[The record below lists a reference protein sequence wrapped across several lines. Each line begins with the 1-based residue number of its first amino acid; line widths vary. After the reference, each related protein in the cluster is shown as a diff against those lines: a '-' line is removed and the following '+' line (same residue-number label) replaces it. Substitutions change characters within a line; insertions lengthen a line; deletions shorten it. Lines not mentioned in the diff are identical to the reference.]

1 VKGDLTRNQPGMTLT
16 RDATTADPDPSAH
29 PASESPV
36 RIAARRGPSTFSS
49 LGTRNFRLFVS
60 GQAVSNIGAWMQRIA
75 QDWLVLSLTGSATDV
90 GITTAL
96 QFAPTLMFGLTG
108 GLIADRYP
116 KRRILMIT
124 QVAMA
129 SMAATLAT
137 LTLIGQLQVWQV
149 FAVAF
154 GLGVIT
160 AVDNPTRQSFV
171 NEMVGPDQLRNAI
184 SVNASVFQL
193 GALVGPALSGVLINA
208 VGPGYSFA
216 INAISYVAPMI
227 ALSLIR
233 ERDLVHL
240 PGRGIVGG
248 QLRDGVRYVASR
260 PAMRWPIVLVGC
272 FGLFTMNLPV
282 TLAAFANSVFD
293 SGPGGYGL
301 LSSVVAFGS
310 LTGALAS
317 ARRPRTRLRALAA
330 TAGVL
335 AISEI
340 IAAGA
345 PTELTYT
352 AALVPVGAA
361 TLMFLTAANST
372 VQLAAADAIR
382 GRVMGVYLLV
392 FIGSGAVGA
401 PILGYIDQHLGPRAG
416 MLLAGLAPA
425 TVLGLVCHRLAL
437 EAGLRLRWQ
446 RRGAHWVEL
455 VPR

>member
-1 VKGDLTRNQPGMTLT
+1 MGCPLT
-16 RDATTADPDPSAH
+16 RDATTADPESA
-29 PASESPV
+29 ESPPETHAPDEV
-36 RIAARRGPSTFSS
+36 HRHPSTFSS
-49 LGTRNFRLFVS
+49 LHTRNFRLFAS
-60 GQAVSNIGAWMQRIA
+60 GQVVSNTGTWMQRIA

-96 QFAPTLMFGLTG
+96 QFVPTLMFGLAG

-116 KRRILMIT
+116 KRRILLAT
-124 QVAMA
+124 QVGMA
-129 SMAATLAT
+129 TMGATLAALT
-137 LTLIGQLQVWQV
+137 LTGRVQAWHV
-149 FAVAF
+149 FVIAF
-154 GLGVIT
+154 GLGLVT
-160 AVDNPTRQSFV
+160 ALDNPTRQSFV
-171 NEMVGPDQLRNAI
+171 NEMVGPDHLRNAI
-184 SVNASVFQL
+184 SLNASVFQL
-193 GALVGPALSGVLINA
+193 GALVGPAVSGVLINA

-216 INAISYVAPMI
+216 INAISYAAPMI
-227 ALSLIR
+227 MLCRIR
-233 ERDLVHL
+233 ESELIHV
-240 PGRGIVGG
+240 PAKAAVGT

-293 SGPGGYGL
+293 SGPSGYGL

-310 LTGALAS
+310 LAGALVS
-317 ARRPRTRLRALAA
+317 ARRTRTRLRALAA

-335 AISEI
+335 AVTEM
-340 IAAGA
+340 IAAAA
-345 PTELTYT
+345 PTELMYT

-392 FIGSGAVGA
+392 FIGSGAVGG
-401 PILGYIDQHLGPRAG
+401 PLLGYIDQHLGPRAG

-425 TVLGLVCHRLAL
+425 MALALVCHRLAR
-437 EAGLRLRWQ
+437 ETGLRLRWQ
-446 RRGAHWVEL
+446 PHTAHWVGL

>member
-1 VKGDLTRNQPGMTLT
+1 MGCPLT
-16 RDATTADPDPSAH
+16 RDATTADPESA
-29 PASESPV
+29 ESPPETRAPDEV
-36 RIAARRGPSTFSS
+36 HRHPSTFSS
-49 LGTRNFRLFVS
+49 LRTRNFRLFAS
-60 GQAVSNIGAWMQRIA
+60 GQVVSNTGTWMQRIA
-75 QDWLVLSLTGSATDV
+75 QDWLVLSLTGSVTAV

-96 QFAPTLMFGLTG
+96 QFVPTLLFGLAG

-116 KRRILMIT
+116 KRRILLAT
-124 QVAMA
+124 QVGMA
-129 SMAATLAT
+129 TMGATLAALT
-137 LTLIGQLQVWQV
+137 LTGRVQAWHV
-149 FAVAF
+149 FVIAF
-154 GLGVIT
+154 GLGMVS
-160 AVDNPTRQSFV
+160 ALDNPTRQSFV
-171 NEMVGPDQLRNAI
+171 NEMVGADHLRNAI
-184 SVNASVFQL
+184 SLNASVFQL
-193 GALVGPALSGVLINA
+193 GALVGPAVSGVLINA

-216 INAISYVAPMI
+216 INAISYTAPMI
-227 ALSLIR
+227 TLCRIR
-233 ERDLVHL
+233 ESELIHA
-240 PGRGIVGG
+240 PAKAAVGS

-293 SGPGGYGL
+293 SGPSGYGL

-310 LTGALAS
+310 LAGALVS
-317 ARRPRTRLRALAA
+317 ARRTRTRLRALAA

-335 AISEI
+335 AITEM
-340 IAAGA
+340 IAAAA
-345 PTELTYT
+345 PTELMYS

-392 FIGSGAVGA
+392 FIGSGAVGG
-401 PILGYIDQHLGPRAG
+401 PLLGYIDQHLGPRAG

-425 TVLGLVCHRLAL
+425 IVLALVCRRLAR
-437 EAGLRLRWQ
+437 ETGLRLRWQ
-446 RRGAHWVEL
+446 PHTAHWVGL

>member
-1 VKGDLTRNQPGMTLT
+1 
-16 RDATTADPDPSAH
+16 
-29 PASESPV
+29 
-36 RIAARRGPSTFSS
+36 
-49 LGTRNFRLFVS
+49 
-60 GQAVSNIGAWMQRIA
+60 
-75 QDWLVLSLTGSATDV
+75 
-90 GITTAL
+90 
-96 QFAPTLMFGLTG
+96 
-108 GLIADRYP
+108 
-116 KRRILMIT
+116 
-124 QVAMA
+124 
-129 SMAATLAT
+129 
-137 LTLIGQLQVWQV
+137 
-149 FAVAF
+149 
-154 GLGVIT
+154 
-160 AVDNPTRQSFV
+160 
-171 NEMVGPDQLRNAI
+171 
-184 SVNASVFQL
+184 
-193 GALVGPALSGVLINA
+193 
-208 VGPGYSFA
+208 
-216 INAISYVAPMI
+216 
-227 ALSLIR
+227 
-233 ERDLVHL
+233 
-240 PGRGIVGG
+240 
-248 QLRDGVRYVASR
+248 
-260 PAMRWPIVLVGC
+260 
-272 FGLFTMNLPV
+272 MNLPV

-310 LTGALAS
+310 LAGALAS

-392 FIGSGAVGA
+392 FIGSGAVGG

-425 TVLGLVCHRLAL
+425 TVLGLVCHRLAH